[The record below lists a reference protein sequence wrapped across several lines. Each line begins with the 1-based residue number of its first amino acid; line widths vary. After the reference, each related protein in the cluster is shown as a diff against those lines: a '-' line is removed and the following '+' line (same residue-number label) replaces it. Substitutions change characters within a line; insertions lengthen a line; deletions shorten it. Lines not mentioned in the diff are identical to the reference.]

1 MYYILMPNKETK
13 ESSDLIKPL
22 TAVNL
27 HEYFNKGGSP
37 FGIYGFYSSLDKAK
51 IDAYFLFKTQLEIA
65 KDDLP

>member
-13 ESSDLIKPL
+13 SSKDLIKPL

-37 FGIYGFYSSLDKAK
+37 FGIYGFYSSLDKAT
-51 IDAYFLFKTQLEIA
+51 IDADFLFKTQLEIA